1 MLCAHVEVC
10 VFVCV
15 PTCVLSVR
23 NASKQNSEL
32 NSTISK
38 AINVLIIILLNH
50 CPINTLERVIKCILA
65 FMLKHFQSSNSLDN
79 MVFWLICEHVAF
91 FAGIQPKQ
99 TDPYAICCR
108 LFHINRRLRTQ

>member
-1 MLCAHVEVC
+1 MEVC

-23 NASKQNSEL
+23 NAAKQNSEL

-50 CPINTLERVIKCILA
+50 CPINTLERVIKCILS
-65 FMLKHFQSSNSLDN
+65 FMLKHFQPSNSLDN